1 MDSVRT
7 FCLSKK
13 VALKWGL
20 QKSVMSL
27 SPMEVSNLGMSHGT
41 AT

>member
-1 MDSVRT
+1 MYSVRT
-7 FCLSKK
+7 CYLSKM

-20 QKSVMSL
+20 QKSVKSI